1 MDSVSYSRAVMSG
14 GLWFGVAYG
23 LGMVLGANPD
33 LYNTALDA
41 GMMAGSAVGA
51 DMLHGML
58 GWNPTGVTSALA
70 TGGMYAGLQKVVRG
84 DSNYMVN
91 VGFAGAN
98 DMLVEKWSSLQRA
111 SARQQAMMAEESD
124 E

>member
-1 MDSVSYSRAVMSG
+1 MSG

>member
-14 GLWFGVAYG
+14 GLWFGVVYG
-23 LGMVLGANPD
+23 LGMVLGSNPD
-33 LYNTALDA
+33 LYNTGADAL
-41 GMMAGSAVGA
+41 MMAGSAVGA
-51 DMLHGML
+51 DVVHGVL

-70 TGGMYAGLQKVVRG
+70 TGGMYAGIQKLVRG
-84 DSNYMVN
+84 DSNYLIN

-98 DMLVEKWSSLQRA
+98 DLLVEKWSAMQRA
-111 SARQQAMMAEESD
+111 QAGARAMAESEYD

>member
-1 MDSVSYSRAVMSG
+1 MDSVSYRRAVMSG

-41 GMMAGSAVGA
+41 GIMAGSAVGA
-51 DMLHGML
+51 DVVHGLL
-58 GWNPTGVTSALA
+58 GWNPTGITSALA
-70 TGGMYAGLQKVVRG
+70 TGGMYAGIQKVVRG

-98 DMLVEKWSSLQRA
+98 DMLVEKWSALQQA
-111 SARQQAMMAEESD
+111 SARQQAMADADAD